1 MRMSEKMR
9 NLLVRTLSGA
19 VLLAVV
25 VGATLGSEWSFG
37 LLLLAILLG
46 GMREFY
52 RMASGGGVRPLRLLG
67 TTMGAVL
74 FAAAFA
80 LFLVSADLLPEWGL
94 RVVAA
99 AAPCLLLL
107 CVLLFV
113 CELFLRRT
121 RPAADIG
128 VTLAGVGYVALPLA
142 LLPFLPQLL
151 VGGWE
156 PRAVLAYIFV
166 IWANDVFAYLVGMS
180 IGRHKLYERISPNKS
195 WEGFFGGVAGA
206 VAAGA
211 AAAWWLGGGFPLWCG
226 VAALAAVTGVAG
238 DLVESMFKRAAGVK
252 DSGRIL
258 PGHGG
263 WLDRFDALLFSVPF
277 VAACLLLLRVF

>member
-1 MRMSEKMR
+1 MSDKIK

-25 VGATLGSEWSFG
+25 VGATLGSEWSFCA
-37 LLLLAILLG
+37 LLLAILLG

-52 RMASGGGVRPLRLLG
+52 RMASGDGVHPLRWLGTALGVVFFAAGFGLFLASAGIAPIWGVRVAVAAVPCLVLLC
-67 TTMGAVL
+67 MSL
-74 FAAAFA
+74 FA
-80 LFLVSADLLPEWGL
+80 
-94 RVVAA
+94 
-99 AAPCLLLL
+99 
-107 CVLLFV
+107 

-128 VTLAGVGYVALPLA
+128 VTLAGAVYVALPLA

-151 VGGWE
+151 VGTWD
-156 PRAVLAYIFV
+156 PRVVLAYIFI

-206 VAAGA
+206 VAAGC
-211 AAAWWLGGGFPLWCG
+211 AAAWWLGGGYLLLWCG
-226 VAALAAVTGVAG
+226 VAAIAAVTGVAG

-277 VAACLLLLRVF
+277 VAAYLLLMCFF

>member
-1 MRMSEKMR
+1 MSDKIK

-25 VGATLGSEWSFG
+25 VGATLGSQWSFG
-37 LLLLAILLG
+37 ALLLAVLLG
-46 GMREFY
+46 GMSEFY
-52 RMASGGGVRPLRLLG
+52 RMASGDGVRPLRWLG
-67 TTMGAVL
+67 TAMGVVF
-74 FAAAFA
+74 FAAGFG
-80 LFLVSADLLPEWGL
+80 LFLASTDAAPIWGF
-94 RVVAA
+94 RVAVAA
-99 AAPCLLLL
+99 VPCLLLL
-107 CVLLFV
+107 SMSLFA
-113 CELFLRRT
+113 CELFLHRT

-128 VTLAGVGYVALPLA
+128 VTLAGAIYVALPLA
-142 LLPFLPQLL
+142 LLPFLPPLL
-151 VGGWE
+151 VGRWD
-156 PRAVLAYIFV
+156 PRAVLAYIFI

-206 VAAGA
+206 VAAGC
-211 AAAWWLGGGFPLWCG
+211 AAAWWLGGSCLLWG
-226 VAALAAVTGVAG
+226 SVAAIAAVTGVAG

-263 WLDRFDALLFSVPF
+263 WLDRFDALIFSVPF
-277 VAACLLLLRVF
+277 VAAYLLLLYFF